1 MGDSRMIIL
10 GLAVLAGV
18 AGIGLE
24 NLLERLSK

>member
-1 MGDSRMIIL
+1 MIIL
-10 GLAVLAGV
+10 GLAVLAGI